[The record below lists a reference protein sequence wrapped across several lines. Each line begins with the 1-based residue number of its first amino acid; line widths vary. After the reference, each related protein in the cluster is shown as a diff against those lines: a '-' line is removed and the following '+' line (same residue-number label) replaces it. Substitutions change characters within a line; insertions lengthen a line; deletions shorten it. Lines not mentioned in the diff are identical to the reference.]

1 MSTRMPA
8 LSLAAL
14 PGRRAQM
21 IEIAKEAE
29 SRGFSGIYGP
39 SLGDAMS
46 LMLAIAL
53 NTEHIRLGTTVMP
66 IYGATA
72 FNFAQTAAFLHEMSN
87 GRFHFGTGISH
98 GPVYERLNVSVGKP
112 LSDMRRFVEELRA
125 VPRTGDLPPLVLA
138 AMRKRMIGLAGEI
151 AEGMVFANGARSHM
165 ADSLAV
171 LPAEKRDGDD
181 FFIGCMT
188 PTCISDDVEAAK
200 AVNRRTLTG
209 YAQLPNYRNYWK
221 EAGFEEEM
229 ADVEKAIADNAP
241 ERIPAALSD
250 RWLAEVTL
258 FGPAGHVREQVE
270 AWFDAGIK
278 TPILVPSSA
287 AGNQLVAIREVF
299 DTFAD

>member
-1 MSTRMPA
+1 MTNRMPA

-29 SRGFSGIYGP
+29 QRGFSGLYGP

-53 NTEHIRLGTTVMP
+53 NTETIKLGTTVMP
-66 IYGATA
+66 IYGATP
-72 FNFAQTAAFLHEMSN
+72 FNFAQSAAFLHEISN
-87 GRFHFGTGISH
+87 GRFHFGIGISH

-112 LSDMRRFVEELRA
+112 LGDMRRFVGELRA

-138 AMRKRMIGLAGEI
+138 AMRKKMIGLAGEI

-165 ADSLAV
+165 AESLAV
-171 LPAEKRDGDD
+171 LPGDKRTGDD

-229 ADVEKAIADNAP
+229 AGVEKAIADNEP

-299 DTFAD
+299 DTFAA